1 MREGFCKTV
10 TAMVI
15 GAASALGVGIPLA
28 ALILFLMALA
38 RGEPLRQAL
47 LSAYFALMWGFYLTW
62 PSSIVLGAVGGVL
75 ALKLAQRLQG
85 GKFLVWVALCGA
97 ALGALNVVWL
107 TFPSVGYY
115 RTFIL
120 VGAIAGLGVG
130 LIAGPIIRW
139 VCVRNASLHLTKGGG
154 SL

>member
-28 ALILFLMALA
+28 VLILFLMMALA
-38 RGEPLRQAL
+38 REPLGQAL
-47 LSAYFALMWGFYLTW
+47 LSAYFALWGFYLTW

-120 VGAIAGLGVG
+120 VGAIAGWGVG

-139 VCVRNASLHLTKGGG
+139 VCVRNSSLHLTKGGG
-154 SL
+154 SV